1 MRAMK
6 VFRLYVIADVAFR
19 IAIVFVTQAL
29 PFMAIPP
36 EGVAKDMKKAVHF
49 FTIAAEAGHPKAR
62 SLAESVF
69 QTRGLRLMSTS
80 RIWQSAQALP
90 LVDVRTSPRVILLDA
105 PPDQ

>member
-1 MRAMK
+1 MK

-49 FTIAAEAGHPKAR
+49 FTIAAEAGHPKANFKR
-62 SLAESVF
+62 C
-69 QTRGLRLMSTS
+69 
-80 RIWQSAQALP
+80 AL
-90 LVDVRTSPRVILLDA
+90 VGSEVIHPCA
-105 PPDQ
+105 CR